1 MSVQML
7 TLMKAQGCLRAVV
20 YEYSKYFHSTMA
32 NDALLQKFPAIKSLR
47 GNMLKFMESQLAL
60 KTDVITTIL
69 DNVAKLF
76 WEDFL

>member
-1 MSVQML
+1 
-7 TLMKAQGCLRAVV
+7 
-20 YEYSKYFHSTMA
+20 MA